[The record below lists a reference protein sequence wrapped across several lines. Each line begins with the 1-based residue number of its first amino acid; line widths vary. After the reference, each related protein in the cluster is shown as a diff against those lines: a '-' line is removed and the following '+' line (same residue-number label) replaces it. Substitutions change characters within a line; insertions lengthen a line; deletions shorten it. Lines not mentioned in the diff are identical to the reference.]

1 MHNMAATFIQVPPD
15 QQMVLVVRFYYE
27 PWEDLT
33 GMPSQV
39 LMRAD
44 RKSALAGDVQV
55 EEQ

>member
-1 MHNMAATFIQVPPD
+1 MN
-15 QQMVLVVRFYYE
+15 
-27 PWEDLT
+27 

-44 RKSALAGDVQV
+44 RKSAIAGDIQV